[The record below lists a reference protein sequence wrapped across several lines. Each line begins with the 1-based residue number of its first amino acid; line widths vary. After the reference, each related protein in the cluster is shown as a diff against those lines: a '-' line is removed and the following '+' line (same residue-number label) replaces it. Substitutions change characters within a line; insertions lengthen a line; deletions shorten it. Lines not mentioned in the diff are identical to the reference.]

1 MTEYKIKTKF
11 KEEPFF
17 DYYTKVALLLNLVKE
32 IDPTR
37 YSHYEKIFNYDK
49 NTITTKLLSEETNGF
64 NLLLET
70 YRAILTHSS
79 DKKIINQFVSIIEER
94 TNFLSE
100 NAEMIKIKSG
110 SFQMGN
116 TRNDKE
122 ASYNETPVHPV
133 EITYDYWIGKHQ
145 ITDYEYIQYLKD
157 QKEQIKRHKGWK
169 NRLAMRAV
177 IDVTFEE
184 AKTFCN
190 WLSDQTGLKRAYTDE
205 GHLKDIE
212 KSEGYRLPT
221 EAEWEYAA
229 RGGHKKHLDLPYSGH
244 KDPFKVA
251 WFYKNAQ
258 RRVHEVG
265 KKKPNILGLHDMSG
279 NVFEWCEDN
288 FDDYHEEKQ
297 TNPVVKNESKFMIV
311 RGGCWMLNPENGRV
325 SSRFSAYSS
334 KYNFVGF
341 RLCRTAL

>member
-1 MTEYKIKTKF
+1 MNKYKIKIDF
-11 KEEPFF
+11 KEDNLYDF
-17 DYYTKVALLLNLVKE
+17 YTTIALLLEEINIVDPSLKE
-32 IDPTR
+32 VYKPTFNFNKNTFGL
-37 YSHYEKIFNYDK
+37 KIF
-49 NTITTKLLSEETNGF
+49 TKGDNQFKEFLKKAFHGSNEIQQPDFFDPFLSTLKERIVYLSEKT
-64 NLLLET
+64 
-70 YRAILTHSS
+70 
-79 DKKIINQFVSIIEER
+79 
-94 TNFLSE
+94 
-100 NAEMIKIKSG
+100 EMIKVKGGTFDI
-110 SFQMGN
+110 GN

-122 ASYNETPVHPV
+122 ASLNETPVHPV
-133 EITYDYWIGKHQ
+133 EITYDYWLGKHQ
-145 ITDYEYIQYLKD
+145 VTDYEYIQYLKD
-157 QKEQIKRHKGWK
+157 KKETLKMNAGWK
-169 NRLAMRAV
+169 NRLGTRAV
-177 IDVTFEE
+177 IDISYDE
-184 AKTFCN
+184 AKGFCN

-229 RGGHKKHLDLPYSGH
+229 RGGHMKHLDLPYSGH

-265 KKKPNILGLHDMSG
+265 KKKANILGLHDMSG
-279 NVFEWCEDN
+279 NVFEWCEDD
-288 FDDYHEEKQ
+288 FDDYPKEKVI
-297 TNPVVKNESKFMIV
+297 NPLVRNESKFMIV

-325 SSRFSAYSS
+325 SSRFSAYNS